1 MTGRTKHSPLNKWQ
15 LKLARQD
22 GRWFHFIETR
32 IALLTRCRKVPSTM
46 KIKMMDDVKQPLPRE
61 CTEALLP
68 PLGNLGTFSPM
79 PGLAWTHAHKSSNPL
94 QSCPTPVPV
103 RVWLSGGRDE
113 QLLRDFRF
121 CCGPYATSS
130 SQRLLSRVP
139 AQVLDTKRKP
149 HADLTGS
156 TPCSKTTARISMT
169 AHFWGRTSFCSDLPL
184 RPQHLTIPP
193 NAPIKSS

>member
-1 MTGRTKHSPLNKWQ
+1 MSSSHSHAS
-15 LKLARQD
+15 AR
-22 GRWFHFIETR
+22 RPFWH
-32 IALLTRCRKVPSTM
+32 LWK
-46 KIKMMDDVKQPLPRE
+46 
-61 CTEALLP
+61 
-68 PLGNLGTFSPM
+68 
-79 PGLAWTHAHKSSNPL
+79 PGHIFPDARAAWTHAQKSSNPL

-113 QLLRDFRF
+113 LLLRDFRF

-149 HADLTGS
+149 HADLTAV
-156 TPCSKTTARISMT
+156 TPCSKTTTRISMT

-193 NAPIKSS
+193 NAPINSSQPTDEGIVEMKEGFAM